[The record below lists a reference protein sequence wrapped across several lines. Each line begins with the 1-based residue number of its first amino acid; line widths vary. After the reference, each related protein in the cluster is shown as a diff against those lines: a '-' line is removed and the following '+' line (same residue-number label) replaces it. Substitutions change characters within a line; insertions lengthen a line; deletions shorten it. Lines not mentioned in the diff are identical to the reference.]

1 MNHDLTT
8 ATLAFGG
15 TAATLVAYWL
25 WLRWQG
31 PRLEALARKP
41 QEPGADGPGGGRP

>member
-1 MNHDLTT
+1 MNDPTT

-31 PRLEALARKP
+31 PRLEAEAAAKKTTSR
-41 QEPGADGPGGGRP
+41 GDRSGGQP

>member
-1 MNHDLTT
+1 MNDATT

-31 PRLEALARKP
+31 PRLEAEAAQKMP
-41 QEPGADGPGGGRP
+41 DDGVRGGRP